1 MPAFVPERAGGE
13 REQFAEQAFDPELIK
28 HAGSLYFA
36 EEFQTEPEQRAAAD
50 VVSGSVQS
58 GGAIG
63 EALSPG
69 GADLDFVKANAARP
83 DFVLMGKARRPE
95 HKAERSVLAVTAAA
109 AFAIQ
114 TVEQE
119 GEKGEFMRMHGE
131 LAGSGMA
138 QIGENGV
145 TLFAFALNCSEEAAC
160 AHVSGWG
167 CVGNSSTEVH
177 VRHRSSLTDT
187 EEVVFILDAG
197 QTCSLV

>member
-1 MPAFVPERAGGE
+1 MPAFVLERAGGE
-13 REQFAEQAFDPELIK
+13 REQFAEQAFDSELIK

-36 EEFQTEPEQRAAAD
+36 EEFHTEPEKRAAAD

-63 EALSPG
+63 EALLSG

-95 HKAERSVLAVTAAA
+95 HKAERSALALAAL

-138 QIGENGV
+138 QIGEVYSISLEYPAETRKNSD
-145 TLFAFALNCSEEAAC
+145 FKAFL
-160 AHVSGWG
+160 
-167 CVGNSSTEVH
+167 
-177 VRHRSSLTDT
+177 
-187 EEVVFILDAG
+187 
-197 QTCSLV
+197 